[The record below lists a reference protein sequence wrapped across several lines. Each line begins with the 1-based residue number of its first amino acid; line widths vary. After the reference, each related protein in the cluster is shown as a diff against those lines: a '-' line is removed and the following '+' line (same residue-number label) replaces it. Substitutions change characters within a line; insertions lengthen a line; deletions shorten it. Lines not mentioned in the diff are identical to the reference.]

1 VDPAEFDYRIEYYEG
16 KWNVLRDFLSRLP
29 DLTKTDLFTGE
40 EIERQES
47 DENVRLNIL
56 SATKLSIQIDDS
68 VKKALIN
75 NYNSYP
81 AFAEHVAEPKS
92 PFEAR
97 EGVLYKDGK
106 LCVPIGKLRQ
116 TLMHD
121 AHDSTVAGH
130 LGIDK
135 TIDSIRNMFTWD
147 GMSKDIA
154 E

>member
-1 VDPAEFDYRIEYYEG
+1 VKEALTNDY
-16 KWNVLRDFLSRLP
+16 
-29 DLTKTDLFTGE
+29 
-40 EIERQES
+40 
-47 DENVRLNIL
+47 
-56 SATKLSIQIDDS
+56 KLD
-68 VKKALIN
+68 
-75 NYNSYP
+75 P

-97 EGVLYKDGK
+97 EGMLCKDGK

-121 AHDSTVAGH
+121 AHDSKVAGH

-135 TIDSIRNMFTWD
+135 TIASIRNRFTWD
-147 GMSKDIA
+147 GMSKGYCGVHHKLRPVPT